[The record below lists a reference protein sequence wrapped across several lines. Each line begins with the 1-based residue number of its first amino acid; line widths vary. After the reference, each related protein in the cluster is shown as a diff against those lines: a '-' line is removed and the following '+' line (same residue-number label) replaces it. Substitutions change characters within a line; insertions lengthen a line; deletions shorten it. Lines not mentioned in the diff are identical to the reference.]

1 MSTGQALGAVA
12 GGVAGFFLGGPAGA
26 LQGATWGAAIG
37 GVLDPP
43 KGPTVSGPRL
53 NDLSWQQ
60 SAYGANIPRIYGTVA
75 ISGNVVWLEHNKLK
89 EVVKK
94 KRSGGKGGGSS
105 TTTKTYTYFA
115 TFALMLCQGEVAGV
129 RRIWCG
135 DKLIYNAGSD
145 DLETI
150 IASNQAAK
158 GWKLYRGT
166 DDQLPDPR
174 YEADVGVGNAPAF
187 RGYTY
192 IAFYDFALANYSNT
206 LQAAQFKVEL
216 VSIAELDRRVIRQA
230 TLPVPVPGLLPK
242 VSYISADR
250 VDFWSPGWGGDYPPN
265 SYADRYTFR
274 LNSQGFEAR
283 QLISDIQ
290 SLDVPPSGTND
301 QQIFYKDI
309 RDIFPSLA
317 NGDSFGPNDPIYPN
331 GQYQQVGE
339 WAAVIIRTPSSRF
352 YFGKK
357 GSSPVEVVS
366 DSYAV
371 AVGAGNVYSINAS
384 GITEYNSSGAAVA
397 SKEFS
402 FNIQE
407 NARAA
412 ISDGYLWLYTG
423 TTLNRVYR
431 ISLDLTTVELV
442 ISLPSAPSA
451 TEIAVYF
458 SSSMVIR
465 AWYLSSD
472 QIARVQWYSLNI
484 VDAQTVPLSEVIVRE
499 CELSAL
505 IGADD
510 LDVSALTQEV
520 RGARIPGGTIRSVI
534 EPLQGAYPFDVVPSG
549 YKIKFVPRGG
559 SSVVTIPWEDLA
571 AANGDEIGDS
581 LPYSREMDSQ
591 LPQKVTISA
600 LSADREYGTTAQSSP
615 GRPSTSAVN
624 IEQREIPLVLSDD
637 EVAQMAEKLEM
648 LRWLERDDFSYS
660 LPPTYLALEP
670 ADVVTVQAK
679 FGTFELR
686 QTEVNYED
694 DGRLTCKAKPNSAP
708 LYTSRAVGTGPTPPS
723 GNIGSSGETLW
734 VPMDIPVVDEIL
746 QNSPGIA
753 TAAAGYTSGWPGAV
767 VIRSADNGQTYTELQ
782 AYIDKG
788 TIGYTSNALS
798 ANSGF
803 LIDYLSKLQV
813 ALIAGELESITR
825 EQMLIGHNY
834 AAYGMDG
841 RWEIVRF
848 QTATLQADGS
858 YIVTGLV
865 RGDKGT
871 EWATGLHQVG
881 DYFILLDDPDN
892 AFIDMAQASIGVSLI
907 YKPVTAGDD
916 IDSALSQTFT
926 YRGVN
931 LKPLSPVLA
940 KGSRDGSGNF
950 SGTFHRRSRLSSSWW
965 TNGIEA
971 PVGEVSEA
979 YQIDVMSGTTVKRTI
994 SVTSRAWSYSAAD
1007 QVTDFGSAQSAITF
1021 RIFQISAAIGR
1032 GYPLEVTL

>member
-1 MSTGQALGAVA
+1 MTTAAAIV
-12 GGVAGFFLGGPAGA
+12 GVGVVGA
-26 LQGATWGAAIG
+26 LLLGMSSRQKMTMEYGKLSDRRWQGSEYG
-37 GVLDPP
+37 G
-43 KGPTVSGPRL
+43 T
-53 NDLSWQQ
+53 
-60 SAYGANIPRIYGTVA
+60 IPRGYGTFPA
-75 ISGNVVWLEHNKLK
+75 TGSQIVWLENNRLK

-94 KRSGGKGGGSS
+94 KKSGGKGGGGG
-105 TTTKTYTYFA
+105 TTIKTYTYFA
-115 TFALMLCQGEVAGV
+115 TFALKLCQGEVAGV

-317 NGDSFGPNDPIYPN
+317 NGDSFGPNDPIYPS

-397 SKEFS
+397 SKAFS

-472 QIARVQWYSLNI
+472 QTARVQWYSLNI
-484 VDAQTVPLSEVIVRE
+484 VAVQTVPLSEIVVRE

-505 IGADD
+505 ITAAD
-510 LDVSALTQEV
+510 LDVSALTQRV
-520 RGARIPGGTIRSVI
+520 RGARIPGGTIRSGI
-534 EPLQGAYPFDVVPSG
+534 ESMQGAYPFDLRPHG
-549 YKIKFVPRGG
+549 YQLQAVPRGQ
-559 SSVVTIPWEDLA
+559 SSVRTIPWEDLA
-571 AANGDEIGDS
+571 AVNNDDMDDS
-581 LPYSREMDSQ
+581 LPYSREMDTQ
-591 LPQKVTISA
+591 LPRKVTISA
-600 LSADREYGTTAQSSP
+600 LSAEREYGASTQSYE
-615 GRPSTSAVN
+615 RLSTSAVN
-624 IEQREIPLVLSDD
+624 VEERDVQLVLNDD
-637 EVAQMAEKLEM
+637 EIAQMAEKLLF
-648 LRWLERDDFSYS
+648 LRWLERDDFSFS

-670 ADVVTVQAK
+670 ADVVTMQAK

-686 QTEVNYED
+686 LTEITYEA
-694 DGRLTCKAKPNSAP
+694 DGRLTCKAKPNSSP

-723 GNIGSSGETLW
+723 GTIGSSGETLW
-734 VPMDIPVVDEIL
+734 VPMDIPVVDETL
-746 QNSPGIA
+746 QNAPGISS
-753 TAAAGYTSGWPGAV
+753 AAAGYTNGWPGAV
-767 VIRSADNGQTYTELQ
+767 VVRSADNGQTYTDLQ
-782 AYIDKG
+782 AYIEKG
-788 TIGYTSNALS
+788 TIGYASNALS

-813 ALIAGELESITR
+813 SLIAGSLESITR
-825 EQMLIGHNY
+825 AQMMVGQNY

-871 EWATGLHQVG
+871 EWATGLHQIG

-892 AFIDMAQASIGVSLI
+892 AFIGMAQATIGTQLL
-907 YKPVTAGDD
+907 YKAVTSGSD
-916 IDSALSQTFT
+916 IDSALSQNFT

-940 KGSRDGSGNF
+940 KGARDASGNF

-971 PVGEVSEA
+971 PVGEASEA
-979 YQIDVMSGTTVKRTI
+979 YQADVMSAPGSGATVKRTI
-994 SVTSRAWSYSAAD
+994 SFTSRAWLYPTTD
-1007 QVTDFGSAQSAITF
+1007 QVADFGSAQSAITF
-1021 RIFQISAAIGR
+1021 RIYQISAAVGR